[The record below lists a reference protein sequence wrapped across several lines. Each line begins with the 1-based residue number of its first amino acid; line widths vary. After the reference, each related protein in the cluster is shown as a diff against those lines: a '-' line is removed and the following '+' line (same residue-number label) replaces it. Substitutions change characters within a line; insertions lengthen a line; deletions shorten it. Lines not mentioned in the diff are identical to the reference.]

1 MQMHSLYRSFTLFIV
16 FVCFFPA
23 TKQLNDK
30 ILFYASNRSSLFL
43 LLYVCVVM
51 LHFHKQTDKTTVD
64 FSLSKYFFSA
74 AVSTLELLS
83 IGNILERSIRSSLA
97 NRTNNTLILIL
108 ALASCLKKICE
119 KTQQHF
125 NIVRWNSLKIYKHKT
140 KHGSINKSFFCMQIK
155 ALIQFHVC
163 NVRFDT
169 LASINSIYFR
179 HLLIVAVQRKDSKDG
194 SERTSL
200 GFMHELNNFN
210 IYFAITIWRKCKYH
224 KHIDRHP

>member
-1 MQMHSLYRSFTLFIV
+1 MLNFSFYRELAQMQMHSLYRSFTLFIV

-108 ALASCLKKICE
+108 ALASCLKKNLWE
-119 KTQQHF
+119 NTATFQH
-125 NIVRWNSLKIYKHKT
+125 RSLE
-140 KHGSINKSFFCMQIK
+140 FIK
-155 ALIQFHVC
+155 NLQAQ
-163 NVRFDT
+163 N
-169 LASINSIYFR
+169 
-179 HLLIVAVQRKDSKDG
+179 
-194 SERTSL
+194 
-200 GFMHELNNFN
+200 
-210 IYFAITIWRKCKYH
+210 
-224 KHIDRHP
+224 